1 MSIRTLSYRFL
12 VCSVLLSALQVCCG
26 QTSPQGSATPN
37 QSPTPPQAASQTGST
52 PGSTTAS
59 TSAAT
64 SPTANPSPTPCP
76 LSASETGLI
85 ACPATLTF
93 EAIVGE
99 TSAAQRVV
107 LTNKSTATLNLNYS
121 VAPGDF
127 KADGDC
133 RQLIVNA
140 SCAISITFTP
150 AHAEDTKGSLTINF
164 SPADAT
170 NPAKVLLLDGTGL
183 QHCKT
188 FDFSW
193 NYGVILLFVVAGLYF
208 LGLLLVRWH
217 MLVQPDWTEL
227 VARIRSVRS
236 WVEAEAPP
244 LSPDRVERVR
254 QITQLLDS
262 AALPF
267 NSRKIRVPSPNAG
280 LLPWTT
286 RLFNA
291 LFWSRGIEVASWNCI
306 HTAEQQLVALL
317 PEPRVRAWMEEAEAK
332 LRQFKTD
339 EADAIANQIHTV
351 LQPGAKST
359 FEDRKALLIEA
370 LILIHKRTDDEYEQA
385 ELWHRKMLWLV
396 SCALLF
402 ILAIGV
408 TFQNA
413 VLMLAGAVGGLLSR
427 LMQNL
432 KAAQSSGSDDYGAT
446 WGALFLSPLTGALA
460 SWGGILLM
468 ILAAKLKILGAALEF
483 DWCNPYQPVTL
494 AVALL
499 LGFTE
504 RLFDDLATQVTPKL
518 LPSPSSPK
526 GVPTISSIDPSTV
539 IAGQPDKVVVR
550 GANFQSGIAANLTD
564 NDGQPVAATAEYRDA
579 TTLNVTF
586 TAPPP
591 PPGIDHYSSTLTV
604 TNPDKQI
611 ATFQF
616 KVIPSQKDR
625 VD

>member
-12 VCSVLLSALQVCCG
+12 LCSLLLSALQVCCG
-26 QTSPQGSATPN
+26 QTSPQGSATAN
-37 QSPTPPQAASQTGST
+37 QSPTPPQAASQTGAAPT
-52 PGSTTAS
+52 STTAS
-59 TSAAT
+59 TSATT
-64 SPTANPSPTPCP
+64 SPAATPSPTPCP
-76 LSASETGLI
+76 SSASEAGLI
-85 ACPATLTF
+85 VCPATLAF

-121 VAPGDF
+121 AAPGDF

-150 AHAEDTKGSLTINF
+150 AHTESTKGSLTINF
-164 SPADAT
+164 GPADAT

-193 NYGVILLFVVAGLYF
+193 NYGVILLFVIAGLYF

-217 MLVQPDWTEL
+217 MLVQPDWAEL

-236 WVEAEAPP
+236 WVEAEASQQQP
-244 LSPDRVERVR
+244 LTPGQAERVE
-254 QITQLLDS
+254 QIRRLLEF

-267 NSRKIRVPSPNAG
+267 NSRKIRYPSPDAG
-280 LLPWTT
+280 LLPRTAWF
-286 RLFNA
+286 FNG

-359 FEDRKALLIEA
+359 LEDRKALLIEA
-370 LILIHKRTDDEYEQA
+370 LILIDKRTDDDYELA

-504 RLFDDLATQVTPKL
+504 RLFDDLATQVAPKL
-518 LPSPSSPK
+518 LPSSSSPK
-526 GVPTISSIDPSTV
+526 DPPTISSIDPSTV
-539 IAGQPDKVVVR
+539 KAGQQAKVVVR
-550 GANFQSGIAANLTD
+550 GANFQSGIAANATD
-564 NDGQPVAATAEYRDA
+564 NAGQPVAATVEYKDA

-586 TAPPP
+586 TPPTAT
-591 PPGIDHYSSTLTV
+591 DAYKSTLTV
-604 TNPDKQI
+604 TNPDKHS

-616 KVIPSQKDR
+616 QVTP
-625 VD
+625 